1 MKGFDVPTLVTG
13 IILTGFGLITGW
25 VASGSVVLEPIKMV
39 FATVLLGAGVIGL
52 IISLSVRNTD
62 RP

>member
-39 FATVLLGAGVIGL
+39 FATVLLGAE
-52 IISLSVRNTD
+52 LSV
-62 RP
+62 